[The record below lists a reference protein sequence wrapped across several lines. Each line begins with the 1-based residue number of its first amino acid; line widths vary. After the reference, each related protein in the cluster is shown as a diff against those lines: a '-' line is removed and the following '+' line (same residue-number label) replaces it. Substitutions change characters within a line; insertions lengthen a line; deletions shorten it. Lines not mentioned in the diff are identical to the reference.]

1 MADSKISALS
11 AAAALTGT
19 EEVVIVQ
26 GIDTVKSTA
35 QAIADLSTNFATE
48 DLTFNANRTHI
59 LGAYD
64 FKLQSASG
72 DDLFTVLSNGSVFSN
87 MSGWANSTSYG
98 ENAGINALGDNSTY
112 FGTGAGAYTA
122 GENTAYFGVNAGA
135 YSIGGDNCNFGA
147 DSGRYLADG
156 VTDNTQSIDSV
167 YFGSKTKSSADAT
180 TNEIVIGY
188 DAIGNGDH
196 SATLGNDSIVTT
208 VLKGDI
214 GIRTATPQATLDIHG
229 QGALST
235 DVVLNVRNSANTADL
250 FTVLGDGSVFS
261 NASGALNSTSY
272 GVKSGYQNT
281 GDYQT
286 VSGFFA
292 GRENTGDNQTASG
305 YIAGYQN
312 AGINQTVS
320 GYFAGR
326 ENTGDNQTASGY
338 YAGYQNA
345 GNDNCNFGNESG
357 RYIADGV
364 TANTA
369 SSNSVYIGS
378 GTKSS
383 AVTTINEIVLGYNA
397 IGNGNN
403 STTIGNATTVLA
415 VLRGTLNVP
424 DLPTSATGLNTG
436 DVWNNSG
443 VLNII

>member
-26 GIDTVKSTA
+26 GSATVKSTS
-35 QAIADLSTNFATE
+35 QAIADLSPNFATE

-64 FKLQSASG
+64 FKLQSG
-72 DDLFTVLSNGSVFSN
+72 GIDLFTVLSNGSVFSN

-112 FGTGAGAYTA
+112 FGTGAGAYAA

-135 YSIGGDNCNFGA
+135 YSIGDENCNFGA

-208 VLKGDI
+208 ALKGDI

-229 QGALST
+229 QGALIT
-235 DVVLNVRNSANTADL
+235 DGVLNVRNSANTADL

-261 NASGALNSTSY
+261 NASGVANGTSY
-272 GVKSGYQNT
+272 GEGAGLGSTGNSQTVTGLNAGQDNT
-281 GDYQT
+281 G
-286 VSGFFA
+286 
-292 GRENTGDNQTASG
+292 NTQTASG
-305 YIAGYQN
+305 VNSGKN
-312 AGINQTVS
+312 NTGNRQTVVGYGS
-320 GYFAGR
+320 GQ
-326 ENTGDNQTASGY
+326 NNDGD
-338 YAGYQNA
+338 
-345 GNDNCNFGNESG
+345 DNCNFGNDSG
-357 RYIADGV
+357 RFIANGT
-364 TANTA
+364 TANTG
-369 SSNSVYIGS
+369 SSSSVYIGS
-378 GTKSS
+378 KTKSS
-383 AVTTINEIVLGYNA
+383 AVTTSNEIVIGYNA
-397 IGNGNN
+397 IGNGDH
-403 STTIGNATTVLA
+403 STTIGKDTTLLA